1 MSVRERILARIDA
14 EPDGV
19 PLTKLLRGLPIPSGA
34 GRYKELRAM
43 LIEKLIS
50 GGLRGTLN
58 GRPPIY
64 FRRATAARADS

>member
-19 PLTKLLRGLPIPSGA
+19 PLTKLLYGLPIPSGE

-43 LIEKLIS
+43 LIEKLIVGERRS
-50 GGLRGTLN
+50 TLN

-64 FRRATAARADS
+64 FRRPTVRPRR